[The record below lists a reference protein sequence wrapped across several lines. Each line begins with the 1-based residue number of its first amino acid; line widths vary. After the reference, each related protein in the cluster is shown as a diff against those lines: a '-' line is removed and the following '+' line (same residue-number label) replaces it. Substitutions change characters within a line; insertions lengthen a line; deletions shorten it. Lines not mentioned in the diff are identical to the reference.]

1 MAAKL
6 KDYQVENNQIK
17 LVYESQIYFIK
28 IIEAG
33 VIQLFEADYKDY
45 NSFAVED
52 NNFNSA
58 ELDFEVEN
66 KKGKLII
73 TTAELIIEIKND
85 FKVDFYDLDHNP
97 ISKDYSKKRDPFI
110 RRKSSNIAEEEGHK
124 LQEELKNQPVEVLKE
139 ITAEEKFYGLGDRTG
154 HLNKK
159 GYSYQ
164 LWNTD
169 DPSPHVESFE
179 VLYKSIPFILGLKGD
194 YAYGLFFDNTFRSYF
209 DFGKENDDYFYYAAE
224 GGSLNY
230 YFINGP
236 SAKKVI
242 DSYTKLT
249 GKTPLPQKWTL
260 GNQQSRWSYHSRE
273 RVEEIAD
280 NFRKKDIPCDVI
292 YLDIDYMDD
301 YKVFTWDDNKFK
313 NMKEMIENLHQKGFK
328 VVTIIDP
335 GVKKEKG
342 YQVYDQCL
350 ENGFYLTDQDGIPY
364 VNEVWPG
371 ECIFPDF
378 INSDCRAWW
387 GNNHQKLLEIGIDGI
402 WNDMNEP
409 ASFNGP
415 LPEDVRFDN
424 DGQKMEHK
432 EAHNIY
438 GHLMSKSTYEGIN
451 KVSNKRPFV
460 ITRASYAGTQKYST
474 FWTGD
479 NHSLWQH
486 LRMALPMLMNMGLSG
501 LSFSGTDIGG
511 FGSDATAELLTRWYQ
526 ASIFTPLFRNHSSIG
541 SRDQEP
547 WAFKQEVEEI
557 SKKYIKLRYKFI
569 PYLYDLLWQGKKTGL
584 PVMRPL
590 FLHNQSDSNTY
601 NLNDQFLAGENILMA
616 PVVQQ
621 GQKYRKVYLP
631 DGKWLDYWTGEEH
644 QGNNYILKES
654 PLDTLPMYI
663 KKGSIIPNYEVQNY
677 IGEKKMDE
685 LKLKIY
691 PGEGDY
697 LHYQDDGQSFAYR
710 EGEFNLYKFIQEEND
725 QSYEVTLDLKKQ
737 RYDELYS
744 SFKIEFFNTKI
755 DEVRVDTQK
764 IDFEKGSQS
773 ILFNIDGDFSKVEL
787 IKA

>member
-1 MAAKL
+1 MAGKL
-6 KDYQVENNQIK
+6 KKYQLNDNQIE
-17 LVYESQIYFIK
+17 LVFEAKTY
-28 IIEAG
+28 IIEILEAG
-33 VIQLFEADYKDY
+33 IIHLLDSDYKDY
-45 NSFAVED
+45 NSYAIED
-52 NNFNSA
+52 NILNFADS
-58 ELDFEVEN
+58 DFEITN
-66 KKGKLII
+66 KKDKLLI
-73 TTAELIIEIKND
+73 TTAELIIEIKDN
-85 FKVDFYDLDHNP
+85 FKVDFYDLNHNP
-97 ISKDYSKKRDPFI
+97 ISKDYSKKRKPFI
-110 RRKSSNIAEEEGHK
+110 RRNNNSLAEEEGHK
-124 LQEELKNQPVEVLKE
+124 LQEELKNKPVEVLKE
-139 ITAEEKFYGLGDRTG
+139 ITAAEKFYALGDRTG
-154 HLNKK
+154 HLNKR
-159 GYSYQ
+159 GYRYQ

-179 VLYKSIPFILGLKGD
+179 VLYKSIPFVLGLKD
-194 YAYGLFFDNTFRSYF
+194 NYAYGLFFDNSFRSYF
-209 DFGKENDDYFYYAAE
+209 DFGKENDDYLYYAAE

-242 DSYTKLT
+242 KSYTKLT
-249 GKTPLPQKWTL
+249 GRTPLPQKWTL
-260 GNQQSRWSYHSRE
+260 GNQQSRWSYDSRE

-292 YLDIDYMDD
+292 HLDIDYMND
-301 YKVFTWDDNKFK
+301 YKVFTWDENRFRDMQK
-313 NMKEMIENLHQKGFK
+313 MVENLHEKGFK

-342 YQVYDQCL
+342 YQIYDQCL
-350 ENGFYLTDQDGIPY
+350 ENSFYITDPDGIPY

-371 ECIFPDF
+371 ECVFPDF
-378 INSDCRAWW
+378 TNSACRKWW
-387 GNNHQKLLEIGIDGI
+387 GDNHKKLLEIGIDGI

-415 LPEDVRFDN
+415 LPENVLFDN
-424 DGQKMEHK
+424 DGRNIEHK

-438 GHLMSKSTYEGIN
+438 GHLMSKSTYEGLN
-451 KVSNKRPFV
+451 NLTDKRPFV

-479 NHSLWQH
+479 NQSLWEH

-511 FGSDATAELLTRWYQ
+511 FGFDSTAELLTRWYQ
-526 ASIFTPLFRNHSSIG
+526 ASIFTPLFRNHSSTG

-547 WAFKQEVEEI
+547 WAFKQETEEI

-569 PYLYDLLWQGKKTGL
+569 PYLYDLLWQGEKTGL

-590 FLHNQSDSNTY
+590 FLHHQSDSNTY

-621 GQKYRKVYLP
+621 GQRCRKVYLP
-631 DGKWLDYWTGEEH
+631 EGKWIDYWTGEEH
-644 QGNNYILKES
+644 QGNNYILKAT
-654 PLDTLPMYI
+654 PLDMLPMYI

-691 PGEGDY
+691 PGDGNY
-697 LHYQDDGQSFAYR
+697 LHYQDDGESFDYQ
-710 EGEFNLYKFIQEEND
+710 EGKYNLYKFTQNVDD
-725 QSYEVTLDLKKQ
+725 QSYKVSLEFKNRGYTDF
-737 RYDELYS
+737 YS
-744 SFKIEFFNTKI
+744 SFEIEFFNTEI
-755 DEVRVDTQK
+755 DEVKVDDER
-764 IDFEKGSQS
+764 IDFEKGAQS
-773 ILFNIDGDFSKVEL
+773 ITFNINGEFRKIEL
-787 IKA
+787 FKA